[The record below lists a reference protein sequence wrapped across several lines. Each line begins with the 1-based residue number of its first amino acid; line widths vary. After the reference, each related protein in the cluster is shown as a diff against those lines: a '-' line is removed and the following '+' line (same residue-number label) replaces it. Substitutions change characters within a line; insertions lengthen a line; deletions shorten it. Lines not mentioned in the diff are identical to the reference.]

1 MLTNKKV
8 PCPSA
13 KNICMV
19 CMFLYRMMLSDMR
32 CYSSCMRTAPAHV
45 AIAKSNQAS
54 ISLMQIVRSKSK
66 TNMIEQCVQSYYIAR
81 GEVTACKE
89 SALH

>member
-1 MLTNKKV
+1 
-8 PCPSA
+8 
-13 KNICMV
+13 
-19 CMFLYRMMLSDMR
+19 
-32 CYSSCMRTAPAHV
+32 MRTAPAHV